1 MLLRLLMRVALQCTL
16 SMHALRS
23 RRAGSDSGYSTRI
36 SNSSLTLREGVGGG
50 RWGEGKGV
58 GGRIWEGGYR
68 RRCGRGGMEGCTGR
82 CGRESVGGNTQEE
95 KDKEGRMRGRR
106 RERKDEGG

>member
-1 MLLRLLMRVALQCTL
+1 MYDKTVFTDMLLRLLMRVALQCTL

-50 RWGEGKGV
+50 KVWEVGGRMWEVGGCGRWEGV
-58 GGRIWEGGYR
+58 GGGRKGEG
-68 RRCGRGGMEGCTGR
+68 
-82 CGRESVGGNTQEE
+82 V
-95 KDKEGRMRGRR
+95 GRR
-106 RERKDEGG
+106 V